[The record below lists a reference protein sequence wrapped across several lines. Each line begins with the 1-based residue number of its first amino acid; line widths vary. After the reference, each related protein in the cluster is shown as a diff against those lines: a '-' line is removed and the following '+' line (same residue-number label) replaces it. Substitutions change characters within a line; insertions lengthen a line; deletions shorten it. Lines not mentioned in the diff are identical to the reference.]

1 MSKLTEIAPDL
12 FAAAQV
18 DRAAIAEIAASGA
31 RTLINNRPD
40 GEEPG
45 QLSAAEAQA
54 EAERLGL
61 TYIHIPVTASSIAL
75 GDVEAMQQALA
86 TAPKPV
92 VMHCRTGTRSTLLW
106 AAGEVRA
113 GRADIATL
121 VADAGAKG
129 FQIPSLPGLV
139 VRLREDE

>member
-1 MSKLTEIAPDL
+1 MAKLTEIAPGL

-45 QLSAAEAQA
+45 QLPAEQARA

-61 TYIHIPVTASSIAL
+61 TYIHIPVTSSSIAP
-75 GDVEAMQQALA
+75 GDVEAMQQALDSA
-86 TAPKPV
+86 TKPV
-92 VMHCRTGTRSTLLW
+92 VMHCRSGTRSTLLW
-106 AAGEVRA
+106 AAGEVLA
-113 GRADIATL
+113 GRG
-121 VADAGAKG
+121 DAGALVAEAAEKG
-129 FQIPSLPGLV
+129 FQIASLPDLV
-139 VRLREDE
+139 ARLRQG

>member
-1 MSKLTEIAPDL
+1 MSKLTEIAPGL
-12 FAAAQV
+12 YAAAQV

-45 QLSAAEAQA
+45 QLPAAEAQA

-61 TYIHIPVTASSIAL
+61 TYIHIPVTSSSIAP
-75 GDVEAMQQALA
+75 GDVAAMQQALA

-92 VMHCRTGTRSTLLW
+92 VMHCRSGTRSTLLW
-106 AAGEVRA
+106 AAGEVLA
-113 GRADIATL
+113 GRADAARL
-121 VADAGAKG
+121 VAEAAAKG
-129 FQIPSLPGLV
+129 FQIASLPDLAA
-139 VRLREDE
+139 RLRQG